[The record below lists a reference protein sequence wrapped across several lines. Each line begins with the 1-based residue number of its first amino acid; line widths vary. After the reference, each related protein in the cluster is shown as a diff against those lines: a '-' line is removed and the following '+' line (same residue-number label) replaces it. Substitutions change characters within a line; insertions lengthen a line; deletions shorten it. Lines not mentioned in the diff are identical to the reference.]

1 MNPGPTAGP
10 PGRYG
15 ARLSGRSAEW
25 LATVPGSS
33 ADGSVKSGQLASS
46 ADGSVRSGQ
55 LASSAGLPTAG
66 SSGAAER
73 ELDWALPAALAEPS
87 PDAATPELG
96 GELAAE
102 LAGPESEPAGSPSAE
117 LPSGSEEL
125 PTGPPLADRGCGLTR
140 LSTPSTSV
148 PFPDTR
154 LSPDDGFWSTGTL
167 PSSAASVVR
176 RPKPP
181 ERCALRLAAIRL
193 SPCGSPGDRSE
204 PRHPPGTLHGDT
216 DRSHDLSVSP
226 DTRQT

>member
-1 MNPGPTAGP
+1 MYPRPPDGPSGA
-10 PGRYG
+10 PGRYA
-15 ARLSGRSAEW
+15 ARPSGRSGAL
-25 LATVPGSS
+25 LATVPGPS
-33 ADGSVKSGQLASS
+33 AAAGASGQLASPL
-46 ADGSVRSGQ
+46 GV
-55 LASSAGLPTAG
+55 LAAVPRGAAG
-66 SSGAAER
+66 S
-73 ELDWALPAALAEPS
+73 ELGEEPPAALADPEPE
-87 PDAATPELG
+87 AAAPELAE
-96 GELAAE
+96 ELPAE
-102 LAGPESEPAGSPSAE
+102 PAGPEAASAGSPSAE
-117 LPSGSEEL
+117 LPSGSGEL
-125 PTGPPLADRGCGLTR
+125 PTGPPLAGRGCGLTR